1 MCFLLNTFCRLC
13 YLKNLFEYISSKQC
27 GSTTKLKDVWLTIYI
42 EALIYTLMVLDNCN
56 DLILE
61 TKESIP
67 INHVQLQT
75 VKQHEGVC

>member
-1 MCFLLNTFCRLC
+1 MC
-13 YLKNLFEYISSKQC
+13 Y
-27 GSTTKLKDVWLTIYI
+27 STTKLKDVWLAIYI

-56 DLILE
+56 DSILE

-75 VKQHEGVC
+75 ENQREGVC

>member
-1 MCFLLNTFCRLC
+1 
-13 YLKNLFEYISSKQC
+13 
-27 GSTTKLKDVWLTIYI
+27 
-42 EALIYTLMVLDNCN
+42 MVLDNCN